1 MAAPRLRQMG
11 AGLAL
16 YVQRRDGSEF
26 PVDIMLSPICKIL
39 ELLPNGAGLLL
50 RASNTAKLFCLACS
64 FECPRPVLVENPTI
78 ATHLYRIA
86 QEGIG
91 NAIKHAQSKSIVV
104 SLKQSDGELTLT
116 IKDNGHGFT
125 QPSAAT

>member
-16 YVQRRDGSEF
+16 YAQRRDGSEF

-50 RASNTAKLFCLACS
+50 RAGARAK
-64 FECPRPVLVENPTI
+64 RT
-78 ATHLYRIA
+78 RRR
-86 QEGIG
+86 
-91 NAIKHAQSKSIVV
+91 
-104 SLKQSDGELTLT
+104 
-116 IKDNGHGFT
+116 
-125 QPSAAT
+125 AAEYQ